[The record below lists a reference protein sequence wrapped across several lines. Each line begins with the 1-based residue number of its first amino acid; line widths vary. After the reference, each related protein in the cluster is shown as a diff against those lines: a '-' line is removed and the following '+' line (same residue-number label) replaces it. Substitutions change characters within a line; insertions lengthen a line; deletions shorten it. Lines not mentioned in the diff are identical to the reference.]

1 MKKEMVI
8 NYKHNGHNITIK
20 QVENSSRLTILIDGS
35 EVVINTN
42 NVEEA
47 KRLIKHTLRDRTVV
61 T

>member
-1 MKKEMVI
+1 MVI